1 MEKKCSKCGKLFNPD
16 DKPIKMV
23 DADRNPLRIDLCS
36 MCELDNV
43 TEEIMEFKHIS
54 RKEAEKY
61 FFDKINEMIDN
72 IKPYNNSEILSNMDN
87 WIKQATGKKSTTSNK
102 IKEQGFRYVGDVEPN
117 KVVRMVK
124 VKDNEVCSD

>member
-1 MEKKCSKCGKLFNPD
+1 MYKECSKCGKLFNPD

-23 DADRNPLRIDLCS
+23 DADGNPLKIDLCS
-36 MCELDNV
+36 MCELDN
-43 TEEIMEFKHIS
+43 TIEEVAELKHIG

-61 FFDKINEMIDN
+61 FFDEINEVIDN

-87 WIKQATGKKSTTSNK
+87 WIKQATYYKQK
-102 IKEQGFRYVGDVEPN
+102 QGFRYAENIEPN
-117 KVVRMVK
+117 KVVKV